1 MPSRKSKNS
10 RRRSRRASKSRKN
23 ARRGMRGG
31 SLGSLVPAV
40 FPPQVGS
47 PYDATSTSNA
57 PTGNFL
63 SLSKV
68 GIPSGGMYP
77 PEPSNPQFS
86 GGGRRRKSSK
96 KRSSRRSRR
105 GGKKSKRGGKK
116 SKRSSGKKGRKGM
129 RSRGMRSR
137 SSRRKGMR
145 GGGLSMFM
153 SSLLPDDVINVGRSV
168 PSAFEQLSDKFNGL
182 ISPASYQV
190 YPTNQP
196 LAMATSST
204 HSGAVPMPPTNINAI
219 YNSAAARVNGI

>member
-23 ARRGMRGG
+23 ARRGMRMRGG

-40 FPPQVGS
+40 VPPQVGS
-47 PYDATSTSNA
+47 PYNATSTTNA

-86 GGGRRRKSSK
+86 GGRRRRSKRSSSKRSSK
-96 KRSSRRSRR
+96 KRSSRKSRR
-105 GGKKSKRGGKK
+105 GGKK
-116 SKRSSGKKGRKGM
+116 RK
-129 RSRGMRSR
+129 GMRSR

-153 SSLLPDDVINVGRSV
+153 SSLLPDDVVNVGRSV

-196 LAMATSST
+196 LAMAASST
-204 HSGAVPMPPTNINAI
+204 HSAVPIAPTNINAI
-219 YNSAAARVNGI
+219 YNNAAASVNGI

>member
-23 ARRGMRGG
+23 ARRGLRMRGG
-31 SLGSLVPAV
+31 SLGSLVPSV

-47 PYDATSTSNA
+47 PYDATSTTNA

-68 GIPSGGMYP
+68 GIPSGGLYP

-86 GGGRRRKSSK
+86 GGGRS
-96 KRSSRRSRR
+96 KRSSRRSKS
-105 GGKKSKRGGKK
+105 KKRSKRGGGRKSKRTKK
-116 SKRSSGKKGRKGM
+116 SKRSSRRGM

-137 SSRRKGMR
+137 GMRSRGMR

-153 SSLLPDDVINVGRSV
+153 SSLLPDDVVNVGRSV

-196 LAMATSST
+196 LAMATGTT
-204 HSGAVPMPPTNINAI
+204 HSAVPIAPTNINAI
-219 YNSAAARVNGI
+219 YNNAAASVNGI

>member
-23 ARRGMRGG
+23 ARRGMRMRGG

-40 FPPQVGS
+40 VPPQVGS
-47 PYDATSTSNA
+47 PYNATSTTNA

-86 GGGRRRKSSK
+86 GGGRRRRSSK
-96 KRSSRRSRR
+96 KRSTKKSSKRS
-105 GGKKSKRGGKK
+105 KKSKRTKK
-116 SKRSSGKKGRKGM
+116 RKGM
-129 RSRGMRSR
+129 RSRG
-137 SSRRKGMR
+137 SRRKGMR
-145 GGGLSMFM
+145 GGGVSRFM
-153 SSLLPDDVINVGRSV
+153 SSLLPDDVVNVGRSV

-204 HSGAVPMPPTNINAI
+204 HSAVPIAPTNINAI
-219 YNSAAARVNGI
+219 YNNAAASVNGI

>member
-86 GGGRRRKSSK
+86 GGGRRRKIRRSSK
-96 KRSSRRSRR
+96 KRST
-105 GGKKSKRGGKK
+105 KKSKRGGKK
-116 SKRSSGKKGRKGM
+116 SKRTKK
-129 RSRGMRSR
+129 
-137 SSRRKGMR
+137 RKGMR

-204 HSGAVPMPPTNINAI
+204 HSGAVPMPPTNINAS

>member
-63 SLSKV
+63 SLSKD
-68 GIPSGGMYP
+68 GIPSGALYP

-86 GGGRRRKSSK
+86 GGGRRRTSSK

-105 GGKKSKRGGKK
+105 GGKKSKRTKK
-116 SKRSSGKKGRKGM
+116 RKD
-129 RSRGMRSR
+129 
-137 SSRRKGMR
+137 MR

>member
-23 ARRGMRGG
+23 ARRGMRMRGG

-40 FPPQVGS
+40 VPPQVGS
-47 PYDATSTSNA
+47 PYNATSTTNA

-86 GGGRRRKSSK
+86 GGGRRRRSSK
-96 KRSSRRSRR
+96 KRSTKKSSKRS
-105 GGKKSKRGGKK
+105 KKSKRTKK
-116 SKRSSGKKGRKGM
+116 RKGM
-129 RSRGMRSR
+129 RSRG
-137 SSRRKGMR
+137 SRRKGMR

-153 SSLLPDDVINVGRSV
+153 SSLLPDDVVNVGRSV

-196 LAMATSST
+196 LAMAASST
-204 HSGAVPMPPTNINAI
+204 HSAVPIAPTNINAI
-219 YNSAAARVNGI
+219 YNNAAASVNGI

>member
-23 ARRGMRGG
+23 ARRGMRMRGG

-40 FPPQVGS
+40 VPPQVGS
-47 PYDATSTSNA
+47 PYNATSTTNA

-86 GGGRRRKSSK
+86 GGGRRRRSSK
-96 KRSSRRSRR
+96 KRSTKKSSKRS
-105 GGKKSKRGGKK
+105 KKSKRTKK
-116 SKRSSGKKGRKGM
+116 RKGM
-129 RSRGMRSR
+129 RSRG
-137 SSRRKGMR
+137 SRRKGMR

-153 SSLLPDDVINVGRSV
+153 SSHLPDDVVNVGRSV

-204 HSGAVPMPPTNINAI
+204 HSAVPIAPTNINAI
-219 YNSAAARVNGI
+219 YNNAAASVNGI

>member
-23 ARRGMRGG
+23 ARRGMRMRGG

-40 FPPQVGS
+40 VPPQVGS
-47 PYDATSTSNA
+47 PYNATSTTNA

-86 GGGRRRKSSK
+86 GGGRRRRSSK
-96 KRSSRRSRR
+96 KRSTKKSSKRS
-105 GGKKSKRGGKK
+105 KKSKRTKK
-116 SKRSSGKKGRKGM
+116 RKGM
-129 RSRGMRSR
+129 RSRG
-137 SSRRKGMR
+137 SRRKGMR

-153 SSLLPDDVINVGRSV
+153 SSLLPDDVVNVGRSV

-204 HSGAVPMPPTNINAI
+204 HSAVPIAPTNINAI
-219 YNSAAARVNGI
+219 YNNAAASVNGI

>member
-47 PYDATSTSNA
+47 PYDATSTTNA

-96 KRSSRRSRR
+96 KRST
-105 GGKKSKRGGKK
+105 KKSKRGGKK
-116 SKRSSGKKGRKGM
+116 SKRTKK
-129 RSRGMRSR
+129 
-137 SSRRKGMR
+137 RKGMR

>member
-1 MPSRKSKNS
+1 
-10 RRRSRRASKSRKN
+10 
-23 ARRGMRGG
+23 
-31 SLGSLVPAV
+31 LVPAV
-40 FPPQVGS
+40 VPPQVGS

-86 GGGRRRKSSK
+86 GGGRSKRSSKKRSSK
-96 KRSSRRSRR
+96 KRSSRKSRR
-105 GGKKSKRGGKK
+105 GGKKSK
-116 SKRSSGKKGRKGM
+116 
-129 RSRGMRSR
+129 R

-153 SSLLPDDVINVGRSV
+153 SSLLPDDVVNVGRSV

-196 LAMATSST
+196 LAMAASST
-204 HSGAVPMPPTNINAI
+204 HSAVPIAPTNINAI
-219 YNSAAARVNGI
+219 YNNAAASVNGI